1 MAYLPRDSANQP
13 ASAAI
18 DERPFAA
25 ADPIDGLADA
35 LATVGDRWSLAIV
48 ACLLEGP
55 QPFGSLQR
63 RLPAISPNVLSQRL
77 RDLQASGVLV
87 ARPYSR
93 RPLRCTYELTGAGQE
108 LADALRLLADWG
120 ARRAG
125 APSQPPLHAA
135 CETPLEVRWYC
146 PNCEEPA
153 PAPAGD
159 VQEELYLA

>member
-1 MAYLPRDSANQP
+1 MAHAPHDRPHQP

-18 DERPFAA
+18 DERPVAA
-25 ADPIDGLADA
+25 ADQIDGLADA
-35 LATVGDRWSLAIV
+35 LLTVGDRWSLAIV

-77 RDLQASGVLV
+77 RDLGASGVLV

-125 APSQPPLHAA
+125 GPSQAPQHAL

-146 PNCEEPA
+146 PTCAEPV

>member
-1 MAYLPRDSANQP
+1 MARAAQERPDQR

-18 DERPFAA
+18 DERPVAA
-25 ADPIDGLADA
+25 ADQIDGLADA

-55 QPFGSLQR
+55 EPFGSLQR

-77 RDLQASGVLV
+77 RTLQAGSVLV

-108 LADALRLLADWG
+108 LADALWLLADWG